1 MAFKRRKMNRRH
13 SRRVFSKTASRVRPR
28 NHAKPMRG
36 GYRI

>member
-1 MAFKRRKMNRRH
+1 MAFRRKMKRSH
-13 SRRVFSKTASRVRPR
+13 SRRNFSKNAMKIRKR

>member
-1 MAFKRRKMNRRH
+1 MRRRKM
-13 SRRVFSKTASRVRPR
+13 SRKKSKSLFSRTAMRTRKR